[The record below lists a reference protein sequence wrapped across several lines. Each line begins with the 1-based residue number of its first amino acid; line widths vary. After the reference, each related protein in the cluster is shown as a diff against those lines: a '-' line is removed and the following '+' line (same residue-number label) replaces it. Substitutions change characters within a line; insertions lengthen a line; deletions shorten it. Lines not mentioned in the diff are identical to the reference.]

1 MPIFEFR
8 CRKCKKSFEVLILRR
23 DEKVKCPYCESEEL
37 DRLLSSFGMKG
48 EEKGSSSGKSICA
61 SCTATSCSTC
71 R

>member
-8 CRKCKKSFEVLILRR
+8 CRKCGRSFEVLLLRR
-23 DEKVKCPYCESEEL
+23 DEKVKCPDCGSEDL

-48 EEKGSSSGKSICA
+48 VEKGSSSGGGTCT
-61 SCTATSCSTC
+61 SCSATSCSTC